1 MGDTTRTGPHVVRD
15 GNRDDPVVLAVLR
28 FGIGASKHGGERASE
43 VGGSDGHRAV
53 GGTKRHRGTRVLHET
68 QPGQRGAGRDGKRAL
83 RENRPVRGNV
93 VLHEVNLIVTESVS
107 VAGALTS
114 EAACGGW
121 ERPHLLLKLE
131 RVLLGACGDVNG
143 RRGVVCHQK
152 RVALAHARHRRSSE
166 LHDVFLRPRLRE
178 RPESVKRNVSL
189 CRAIREAEFGDGM
202 YLPQQPLA
210 RHHGDP
216 VLPARHGDRPFAFR
230 QGHPPLR

>member
-107 VAGALTS
+107 VAGGLTS

-121 ERPHLLLKLE
+121 Y
-131 RVLLGACGDVNG
+131 
-143 RRGVVCHQK
+143 
-152 RVALAHARHRRSSE
+152 
-166 LHDVFLRPRLRE
+166 RPRTFCSSLSASFLAPAATKTGGVAWCATKSESPLPTHVTGVPAICTMCFCAPACVNVLR
-178 RPESVKRNVSL
+178 V
-189 CRAIREAEFGDGM
+189 
-202 YLPQQPLA
+202 
-210 RHHGDP
+210 
-216 VLPARHGDRPFAFR
+216 
-230 QGHPPLR
+230 